1 MVALLQKWKGGNPM
15 TKALMKNT
23 FGEIKNSKARF
34 ISIMAIIALG
44 VGFFAGIKATTPSM
58 YNLAE
63 SYYSEQN
70 LMDYRLLS
78 TTGFSKDDVEAVRDT
93 QGVEEI
99 MPSYFCDLITDADDG
114 GSIVRLIA
122 IPKAYK
128 NHEELNTLVLKKGR
142 MPENENEIL
151 VENQMLTGA
160 ERDVGSKISFS
171 EMAGDTKVSDNL
183 STLEYTIVGTVES
196 PLYISYQRGSTTIGD
211 GKITEFMYV
220 PQESFKYERYTELY
234 VKAEFSEDCSPFS
247 DEYKS
252 ESEEMKKTLEQTATS
267 REQAF
272 EIEVIDKA
280 KKELND
286 AKAELSD
293 EKSKAEVEFKKAEK
307 ELDDAKNEFDEKISQ
322 AEKELIDAKNTIDSG
337 KSEYTQ
343 SEAEYYS
350 QISSA
355 EKLLSEKEKE
365 LEQGEREYEAGKKEL
380 EEQITSAQSKI
391 DVGYSEYNSE
401 YDKFVKYQ
409 EPILLYA
416 IEKAQKVVDGFNEQI
431 AVETDPQKLEWYKKQ
446 LAYAEDMLAEAQG
459 YYNEAL
465 AKIDDA
471 KSQLDSAQAELD
483 RKKSEGEK
491 ELASALLQIENGK
504 KELKKAKEELEDK
517 KFDGYKQL
525 ADAKVQLDSAQ
536 SQYESGKSDLDT
548 QKADGQKQ
556 LESAQKEYSDKKSEA
571 QLKLDDAQSEIDE
584 AEETVNSIESSQWYV
599 FTRDDNAGY
608 STFSQNADRLDAV
621 ASVFPLFFLL
631 VAILVCVT
639 TMTRLV
645 EEKRNEIAT
654 FTALGYSNSSIVMKF
669 VIYSLIAGI
678 IGSIIGIVI
687 GVTTL
692 PFIIYN
698 AYKMMYYIGDIT
710 LVLHIPSVILGVL
723 AAILC
728 STLVSVAVCL
738 RSLKQKPAQAMRPK
752 APKAGKRIL
761 LEYITPLWSHLS
773 FTLKLT
779 ARNLFRYKSRL
790 FMTVIGVAG
799 CTALIVAAFGLLNSF
814 DPLKYDQYGEIFKYD
829 AVVVPKESSTV
840 SELKYLT
847 DKLDS
852 NSLVVSYM
860 LSFNEEAE
868 VSFKNNTKNES
879 TYLAVP
885 ESLEGLENIFSF
897 HTRTDKKELT
907 LGTDG
912 VFLNEKLCT
921 ELDIG
926 IGDSIRISSQSGD
939 VDVKVTGIYENY
951 VHNYIFMSPQ
961 LYSEL
966 YDKQLSFN
974 MVDTVLKNCTDE
986 EKNAFSED
994 LLGDDRIVA
1003 VSFIDESVKEFTD
1016 MLDSLNLVVVVMIIC
1031 AAALAFVVLYNL
1043 TNINISERVREIA
1056 TFKVLGFYNKE
1067 TSSFIYKENI
1077 ALTLMGIGAGLV
1089 FGMILTGF
1097 IIKTVEVDNIMFGRE
1112 IYFTSYLYA
1121 SLLTMLFSVIV
1132 NAVMS
1137 IKIKAVN
1144 MVESLKSIE

>member
-1 MVALLQKWKGGNPM
+1 M
-15 TKALMKNT
+15 TKALIKNT
-23 FGEIKNSKARF
+23 FREIKNSKARF

-44 VGFFAGIKATTPSM
+44 VGFFAGIKATAPSM

-63 SYYSEQN
+63 TYYSEHN

-78 TTGFSKDDVEAVRDT
+78 TTGFSLDDVEAVRDT
-93 QGVEEI
+93 RGVEEV
-99 MPSYFCDLITDADDG
+99 MPSYFCDLITSADDG

-128 NHEELNTLVLKKGR
+128 NHEQLNTLALKRGR
-142 MPENENEIL
+142 MPEKENEIL
-151 VENQMLTGA
+151 VEDQILTGA
-160 ERDVGSKISFS
+160 ERGVGSKISFA
-171 EMAGDTKVSDNL
+171 EMAGDTDVSENL

-196 PLYISYQRGSTTIGD
+196 PLYISYQRGSTTVGD
-211 GKITEFMYV
+211 GKIAEFMYV
-220 PQESFKYERYTELY
+220 PQESFTIERYTELY

-247 DEYKS
+247 DEYKAGM
-252 ESEEMKKTLEQTATS
+252 EEMLKTLEQTAEQ
-267 REQAF
+267 REEAF
-272 EIEVIDKA
+272 EVEVIGKA
-280 KKELND
+280 KDELND
-286 AKAELSD
+286 AKSEFAS
-293 EKSKAEVEFKKAEK
+293 EKSKADDEFAKAEK
-307 ELDDAKNEFDEKISQ
+307 ELGDAKDEFDEKISE
-322 AEKELIDAKNTIDSG
+322 AEKELTDAKNQINSG
-337 KSEYTQ
+337 KSEYT
-343 SEAEYYS
+343 EAESEYYS

-355 EKLLSEKEKE
+355 EQLLADKEGE
-365 LEQGEREYEAGKKEL
+365 LEQAELDYEAGKKEFD
-380 EEQITSAQSKI
+380 EKIASAQAQI
-391 DVGYSEYNSE
+391 DAGYIEYNSAYE
-401 YDKFVKYQ
+401 NFTKYQ
-409 EPILLYA
+409 EPILLFA
-416 IEKAQKVVDGFNEQI
+416 IESAQKVVDGFKEQI
-431 AVETDPQKLEWYKKQ
+431 EVETDEQKLDLYKTQ
-446 LAYAEDMLAEAQG
+446 LARAEDALVKAQG
-459 YYNEAL
+459 YYDEAL
-465 AKIDDA
+465 AKITDA
-471 KSQLDSAQAELD
+471 KSQLDNVQAELD
-483 RKKSEGEK
+483 KQKTQGET
-491 ELASALLQIENGK
+491 ELSSALSQIENGK
-504 KELKKAKEELEDK
+504 AELKKAKQELEDK

-525 ADAKVQLDSAQ
+525 ADAKAQLDSAQ
-536 SQYESGKSDLDT
+536 SQYESGKSEFDT
-548 QKADGQKQ
+548 QKSDGQKK
-556 LESAQKEYSDKKSEA
+556 LDTAQKEYSDKKSEA
-571 QLKLDDAQSEIDE
+571 EQKFEDAQAEIDE
-584 AEETVNSIESSQWYV
+584 AEEKVSSIESSQWYV
-599 FTRDDNAGY
+599 FTREDNPGY

-678 IGSIIGIVI
+678 IGSVIGIVI

-698 AYKMMYYIGDIT
+698 AYKIMYYIGDIT
-710 LVLHIPSVILGVL
+710 LVLHIPSIILGVL

-728 STLVSVAVCL
+728 TTLVSIIVCMC
-738 RSLKQKPAQAMRPK
+738 SLKQKPAQAMRPK

-761 LEYITPLWSHLS
+761 LEYITPLWHHMS

-779 ARNLFRYKSRL
+779 SRNLFRYKSRL
-790 FMTVIGVAG
+790 LMTVIGVAG

-829 AVVVPKESSTV
+829 AVVVPKESSTA
-840 SELKYLT
+840 EGLKYLI

-852 NSLVVSYM
+852 NDLVNSYM
-860 LSFNEEAE
+860 LSLNEEAE
-868 VSFKNNTKNES
+868 VSFKDNTKNES
-879 TYLAVP
+879 TYLTVP
-885 ESLEGLENIFSF
+885 QSLDGLDDIVSF

-907 LGTDG
+907 LTTDG
-912 VFLNEKLCT
+912 VFVNEKLCT
-921 ELDIG
+921 EFG
-926 IGDSIRISSQSGD
+926 IGVGDTIKISSASGD
-939 VDVKVTGIYENY
+939 IEVKVSGIYENY

-966 YDKQLSFN
+966 YGTELSFN
-974 MVDTVLKNCTDE
+974 MIDTVLKDCTEE
-986 EKNAFSED
+986 EKNKFSED
-994 LLGDDRIVA
+994 LLADERIVA
-1003 VSFIDESVKEFTD
+1003 VSFIEESVKEFTD
-1016 MLDSLNLVVVVMIIC
+1016 MLDSLNLVVAVMIIC

-1056 TFKVLGFYNKE
+1056 TFKVLGFHNKE

-1089 FGMILTGF
+1089 LGMILSGF